1 MLTFINLAFC
11 PGSVQASHC
20 EKKGHPYL
28 LTCYRDLEQ
37 PAAEY
42 IRQVPDGAYCTIT
55 ATEEVF
61 KNFENFGIRESLSMR
76 AFFSAVTT
84 QHLVANGNST
94 VFRRVVHFI
103 RILLSQSSAYILEFG
118 DTAGPYH
125 GKIRNK
131 LVIVRYGYGCLYLYG
146 LFTGMLKS
154 NSKYLLTII
163 LLDQYSTHSTTEP
176 RTSTVPWHKYQ
187 TARIITRNVAIE

>member
-20 EKKGHPYL
+20 EKKGHLYL

-76 AFFSAVTT
+76 V
-84 QHLVANGNST
+84 
-94 VFRRVVHFI
+94 
-103 RILLSQSSAYILEFG
+103 E
-118 DTAGPYH
+118 
-125 GKIRNK
+125 
-131 LVIVRYGYGCLYLYG
+131 CG
-146 LFTGMLKS
+146 LFFRLSPLNTWS
-154 NSKYLLTII
+154 QTAIV
-163 LLDQYSTHSTTEP
+163 QYSGELFILYVYYYLNQALIS
-176 RTSTVPWHKYQ
+176 
-187 TARIITRNVAIE
+187 